1 MSGAPDEPA
10 TVPSEPVRG
19 MRWSAVLSLGSG
31 VVNQLALLVTG
42 ILAARALGPDGR
54 GTQALFTLLPIVLSQ
69 VGTLGLPS
77 AVVYFVG
84 ASGVSPR
91 SLARLLRRPAAVQ
104 SAVSALVQVAV
115 LLVIAQFFHVAD
127 WGAAL
132 VTVVLLPMLIAHEY
146 ATALMQG
153 QHRLVAFQVLRS
165 TPNVLYALALA
176 HVVTS
181 GVEVGL
187 LDVIVTWILAL
198 AAGTALTCAVAWRG
212 LSRDGRDGDARLVA
226 RMRSFGRRSFLGAIS
241 PLESLRV
248 DQLIAGF
255 FLGPAALGLYVSAA
269 AFTGL
274 TRTMSQSI
282 GVLAYPDVARRH
294 RAGAGRGAVRRG
306 AVYLALITAATTAIA
321 LVVILT
327 APWLVTVTFGPE
339 FADAAG
345 AARILIVAGALLAVR
360 RVAGDVARGMGRAA
374 VNSWAEGATL
384 AALVAAF
391 LTYGNQGSA
400 EAAAWAVL
408 AAAGCGVL
416 VLAAQVARRP
426 GRPAGSGSA
435 PNRTNSGSPT
445 AGGSR

>member
-1 MSGAPDEPA
+1 
-10 TVPSEPVRG
+10 
-19 MRWSAVLSLGSG
+19 
-31 VVNQLALLVTG
+31 
-42 ILAARALGPDGR
+42 
-54 GTQALFTLLPIVLSQ
+54 
-69 VGTLGLPS
+69 
-77 AVVYFVG
+77 
-84 ASGVSPR
+84 
-91 SLARLLRRPAAVQ
+91 
-104 SAVSALVQVAV
+104 
-115 LLVIAQFFHVAD
+115 
-127 WGAAL
+127 
-132 VTVVLLPMLIAHEY
+132 
-146 ATALMQG
+146 MQG

-176 HVVTS
+176 HVVSS

-187 LDVIVTWILAL
+187 LDVIVTWIVAL
-198 AAGTALTCAVAWRG
+198 AAGTALSCAVAWRG
-212 LSRDGRDGDARLVA
+212 LSRDGRDGDARLVG

-241 PLESLRV
+241 PVENLRV

-274 TRTMSQSI
+274 TRTMSQSV

-294 RAGAGRGAVRRG
+294 RAGPGRDAVRRG
-306 AVYLALITAATTAIA
+306 AAYLALITAATATIA
-321 LVVILT
+321 LVVGLA

-384 AALVAAF
+384 AALVVAF
-391 LTYGNQGSA
+391 LTFGHQGSA

-408 AAAGCGVL
+408 VAAGCGLL
-416 VLAAQVARRP
+416 VLGLQVARRP
-426 GRPAGSGSA
+426 GRPAGPGSA
-435 PNRTNSGSPT
+435 PDRSNTGSPT
-445 AGGSR
+445 AGEPR